1 MTPELVTYILAI
13 SLGIVVGLALTA
25 LCRNNYI
32 RWLER
37 KLATARIEL
46 AQLKET
52 RQQPWLQGATKEY
65 HLQKRITE
73 LKRELLQWE
82 SLYGKYPGGPAL
94 LADTQDK
101 S

>member
-1 MTPELVTYILAI
+1 MTPELVTYILTV

-46 AQLKET
+46 AQLKEM

-65 HLQKRITE
+65 HLQKKIKE
-73 LKRELLQWE
+73 LEQTLSKKVRCPHCGMDSKRG
-82 SLYGKYPGGPAL
+82 Y
-94 LADTQDK
+94 
-101 S
+101 